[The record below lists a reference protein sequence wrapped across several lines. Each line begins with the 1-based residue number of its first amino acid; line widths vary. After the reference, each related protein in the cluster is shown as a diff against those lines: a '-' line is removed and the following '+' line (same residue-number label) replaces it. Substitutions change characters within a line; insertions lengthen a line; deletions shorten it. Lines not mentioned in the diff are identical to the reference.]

1 MIKVSVYIICK
12 NEEKHIQR
20 VLESV
25 KDFDEIIVVDSGS
38 IDNTWEI
45 ARKYTNKGFY
55 QEWKGFANQ
64 KEYAKNLCSNE
75 WVLNLDADE
84 QLTNELKNEIIKTID
99 ENKIDGLNI
108 KISSSYLGKFN
119 NEKSKFNRRVRFFR
133 KDVGHYPEKLVHE
146 SITINGKIRNANG
159 FIYDYGTID
168 LKTHLSKIND
178 YSSLRAEEKFN
189 KNKKASMVKLLFVFP
204 LSFFKSFFIKRGF
217 LNGTRGFI
225 AAINNFFFA
234 FLKLAKFYEL
244 NNNKEKKWTQ
254 KYQFH
259 IKQKIL

>member
-1 MIKVSVYIICK
+1 MINASVYIICK
-12 NEEKHIQR
+12 NEEKHIKR

-25 KDFDEIIVVDSGS
+25 KDFAEIIIVDSGS
-38 IDNTWEI
+38 IDRTLDI
-45 ARKYTNKGFY
+45 AKEFTKNIFY
-55 QEWKGFANQ
+55 KEWLGFAAQ
-64 KEYAKNLCSNE
+64 KEYARSLCTNE

-84 QLTNELKNEIIKTID
+84 ELTGQLKDEIIQTID
-99 ENKIDGLNI
+99 GNNIDGLNI
-108 KISSSYLGKFN
+108 KISSQYLGKFN

-146 SITINGKIRNANG
+146 SITINGKVKNANG

-189 KNKKASMVKLLFVFP
+189 KNKKASLVKLLLVFP

-225 AAINNFFFA
+225 AAINNSFYA
-234 FLKLAKFYEL
+234 FLKEAKLYEL
-244 NNNKEKKWTQ
+244 NNNKEKK
-254 KYQFH
+254 
-259 IKQKIL
+259 